1 MIRNRWESFLISFFW
16 AVLTLRCAFPNGIG
30 TKIGLSDLP
39 RNTTAIEMR
48 ETFGS
53 GDAGS
58 YLEVALSW
66 ANLQPINFDKQSWIL
81 RLWSPGLS
89 IIEVPLIW
97 LEKIGFNFYWTYF
110 SLLILTWFCAYYMY
124 WRYFSKKIGLYKSIA
139 VFSLLVFSW
148 DFKFIF
154 HEGLFN
160 SEGFSLALLLI
171 SLLGIL
177 YICDNQ
183 KNSKTTHVIFFGIL
197 FGFSI
202 WIRHT
207 VDTYLFAL
215 LGITTFLLLITNKK
229 LLQYTQYPKSIKNKF
244 EAMFVKLPRKKII
257 NLNLFAITALM
268 VTVPWRLIATF
279 VYKGLP
285 FQMSSGLPVISQY
298 LWATPESATGKY
310 WGPYGSNWAC
320 KIDSET
326 CQKIASQS
334 PNTFQPNDLF
344 SLALQSILKNPV
356 MYFEERWKY
365 FIQNW
370 IPNFIN
376 HIQIESFVG
385 IVTLGILF
393 LTLFKI
399 SRQKASSL
407 SFVDLIFIPLITILL
422 VQQAIMHFESRYF
435 ITLRTVCLIYV
446 VLKIQDVGN
455 HTQNSEKNLVKK
467 LERKR

>member
-160 SEGFSLALLLI
+160 SEGFSLALLL
-171 SLLGIL
+171 
-177 YICDNQ
+177 
-183 KNSKTTHVIFFGIL
+183 KKTL
-197 FGFSI
+197 
-202 WIRHT
+202 
-207 VDTYLFAL
+207 
-215 LGITTFLLLITNKK
+215 K
-229 LLQYTQYPKSIKNKF
+229 
-244 EAMFVKLPRKKII
+244 
-257 NLNLFAITALM
+257 
-268 VTVPWRLIATF
+268 
-279 VYKGLP
+279 
-285 FQMSSGLPVISQY
+285 
-298 LWATPESATGKY
+298 
-310 WGPYGSNWAC
+310 
-320 KIDSET
+320 
-326 CQKIASQS
+326 
-334 PNTFQPNDLF
+334 QP
-344 SLALQSILKNPV
+344 
-356 MYFEERWKY
+356 M
-365 FIQNW
+365 
-370 IPNFIN
+370 
-376 HIQIESFVG
+376 
-385 IVTLGILF
+385 
-393 LTLFKI
+393 
-399 SRQKASSL
+399 
-407 SFVDLIFIPLITILL
+407 
-422 VQQAIMHFESRYF
+422 
-435 ITLRTVCLIYV
+435 
-446 VLKIQDVGN
+446 
-455 HTQNSEKNLVKK
+455 
-467 LERKR
+467 